1 LLLPFLV
8 PPGVAAARPG
18 AAPQEGQP
26 APQVQKEKKK
36 SDRKLLKELETPY
49 RKWLEEDVLYII
61 TDEERRAFLQLSTNE
76 EREQFIEQFWQR
88 RNSTPDS
95 PDNEF
100 KEEHYRRIAYANEHY
115 SSGIPG
121 WKTDRGRT
129 YIIWGAPNSVES
141 HPSGGTY
148 DRPQEQGGGTTS
160 TYPFEI
166 WNYHYLEGIGSD
178 VDLEF
183 VDPTGTGEYHL
194 TMDPCEKDAFTHV
207 PGAGLTLAEQLG
219 QSSQAQRSSNT
230 GINSCGKALIGQPAS
245 MNEFNRLEQY
255 AKAQAPPPMKFKDL
269 EPLVTSRV
277 LRNEINFDY
286 RFDFMRVTSDT
297 VLVPI
302 TLQIP
307 NRQLTFQNKNGVHSA
322 VLEVFARV
330 SSLTGRVVQTVE
342 DTVNRDFP
350 ESLLR
355 QSLKGNSIYQKAF
368 PLRPGLYRLDVVI
381 KDVNSGNVGTVNTR
395 LAVPRYD
402 EDKLSASTLILADQI
417 ERVAA
422 KQIGLGQ
429 FVIGDAK
436 VRPRLDQAF
445 AKEERLGLYVQ
456 IYNLGVDE
464 KTHKSDVRF
473 DYIVSRVDGKESKEV
488 FRRTETSVELG
499 QTGQQVTLEK
509 LVPLAPFDPGRYKIA
524 VQVTDNVSKQSI
536 SPAAEF
542 TVKAPPAAAK
552 N

>member
-1 LLLPFLV
+1 
-8 PPGVAAARPG
+8 
-18 AAPQEGQP
+18 
-26 APQVQKEKKK
+26 
-36 SDRKLLKELETPY
+36 
-49 RKWLEEDVLYII
+49 
-61 TDEERRAFLQLSTNE
+61 
-76 EREQFIEQFWQR
+76 
-88 RNSTPDS
+88 
-95 PDNEF
+95 
-100 KEEHYRRIAYANEHY
+100 
-115 SSGIPG
+115 
-121 WKTDRGRT
+121 
-129 YIIWGAPNSVES
+129 
-141 HPSGGTY
+141 
-148 DRPQEQGGGTTS
+148 
-160 TYPFEI
+160 
-166 WNYHYLEGIGSD
+166 
-178 VDLEF
+178 
-183 VDPTGTGEYHL
+183 
-194 TMDPCEKDAFTHV
+194 
-207 PGAGLTLAEQLG
+207 
-219 QSSQAQRSSNT
+219 
-230 GINSCGKALIGQPAS
+230 
-245 MNEFNRLEQY
+245 
-255 AKAQAPPPMKFKDL
+255 
-269 EPLVTSRV
+269 
-277 LRNEINFDY
+277 
-286 RFDFMRVTSDT
+286 
-297 VLVPI
+297 
-302 TLQIP
+302 
-307 NRQLTFQNKNGVHSA
+307 
-322 VLEVFARV
+322 
-330 SSLTGRVVQTVE
+330 
-342 DTVNRDFP
+342 
-350 ESLLR
+350 
-355 QSLKGNSIYQKAF
+355 
-368 PLRPGLYRLDVVI
+368 
-381 KDVNSGNVGTVNTR
+381 VGTVNTR